1 MAAVSQPGSRAG
13 LITALVIFVVLF
25 LVATV
30 LFFTSNADNKV
41 NEKRVSDLQAK
52 YNQVIKQSEMTDP
65 DYQALQDIQK
75 DPTNRGR
82 SMFDILKTQRDDL
95 AKRISGPNGARAA
108 DALKQADDI
117 YTVVNKG
124 LADEGVSDVT
134 IASDGLTNQMVT
146 LRNAI
151 IQKQKQVKEQEAKAL
166 ACADDLKKQIALY
179 QKAVDTHRANLETA
193 QTDTRTKEEE
203 TTKYRAGKD
212 EQVAGLQKDLSDT
225 VEKDRKALEDL
236 NTQLTARTQE
246 IDKLKKDLEIAYGAM
261 ARFKVGGTGEA
272 AIRRADGTIS
282 QLGKNSVVYINRGLG
297 QQISP
302 GMTFE
307 VYDKNEGIPRLQA
320 TNEETLPAGKASIE
334 VTRVSPGSSEARII
348 KQSPGSQVFVGDLI
362 ANLVYDPNVKFRF
375 KVFGDFDIDQDGKA
389 TPQETEVVKRLIA
402 QWGGI
407 VTDDLN
413 IDTDFL
419 VMGREPVV
427 PAIPPEQLKD
437 DPVREF
443 EQAKAAEARKQYDE
457 VKNKALELHTP
468 VLNQNR
474 FLYFIGF
481 FDQARK

>member
-30 LFFTSNADNKV
+30 LFFTTNAEQKAT
-41 NEKRVSDLQAK
+41 EKRLSDVQLK
-52 YNQVIKQSEMTDP
+52 YRAVIKETEMTDP
-65 DYQALQDIQK
+65 DFDAVKSLQS
-75 DPTNRGR
+75 DPANRGR
-82 SMFDILKTQRDDL
+82 SMFDIMKSQREDL
-95 AKRISGPNGARAA
+95 AKAITGQANTAPAKAVESAATTVQSANKTLEPAGAAVPAGSLNNAIMVLAA
-108 DALKQADDI
+108 SIIERQNQADQLKQ
-117 YTVVNKG
+117 
-124 LADEGVSDVT
+124 
-134 IASDGLTNQMVT
+134 QM
-146 LRNAI
+146 A
-151 IQKQKQVKEQEAKAL
+151 QCSE
-166 ACADDLKKQIALY
+166 DLKKQTALY
-179 QKAVDTHRANLETA
+179 QKELDTHRTTVEAARTETKTT
-193 QTDTRTKEEE
+193 QEE
-203 TTKYRAGKD
+203 TTKYRSSKD
-212 EQVAGLQKDLSDT
+212 EQVAGLEKTLADT
-225 VEKDRKALEDL
+225 VEKDRKALEDM
-236 NTQLTARTQE
+236 NTQLTSHQQQIE
-246 IDKLKKDLEIAYGAM
+246 KLKSDLEKCHLAM
-261 ARFKVGGTGEA
+261 ARFKMAGTGEA
-272 AIRRADGTIS
+272 AIRRADGVIS
-282 QLGKNSVVYINRGLG
+282 QIGKNNVVYINRGLG

-302 GMTFE
+302 GITFE
-307 VYDKNEGIPRLQA
+307 VYDKNEGIPRLGN
-320 TNEETLPAGKASIE
+320 NEETLPAGKASILVE
-334 VTRVSPGSSEARII
+334 RVSPGSSECRII
-348 KQSPGSQVFVGDLI
+348 KQSAGSQIFVGDII

-419 VMGREPVV
+419 VMGKEPVV

-437 DPVREF
+437 DPIREF
-443 EQAKAAEARKQYDE
+443 EQKKAEEARKAYDD

>member
-1 MAAVSQPGSRAG
+1 MAAVSQQGSRAG

-30 LFFTSNADNKV
+30 LFFTTNADNKV
-41 NEKRVSDLQAK
+41 NEKRVSDLQLK
-52 YNQVIKQSEMTDP
+52 YNQVIKQTEMTDP

-75 DPTNRGR
+75 EPTNRGR
-82 SMFDILKTQRDDL
+82 SMFDVLKTQRDEL
-95 AKRISGPNGARAA
+95 AKKITGQNGSRPA
-108 DALKQADDI
+108 DALKQADETF
-117 YTVVNKG
+117 TVVNKG
-124 LADEGVSDVT
+124 LADEGVSDVA
-134 IASDGLTNQMVT
+134 IGSEGLTNQMIV

-151 IQKQKQVKEQEAKAL
+151 IQKQKQVKEQEAKAM
-166 ACADDLKKQIALY
+166 ACADDLKKAIALH
-179 QKAVDTHRANLETA
+179 QKELDTHRSTLETA
-193 QTDTRTKEEE
+193 RTETKTTQED

-212 EQVAGLQKDLSDT
+212 EQVAGLEKTLADT

-236 NTQLTARTQE
+236 NTQLTAKQQE
-246 IDKLKKDLEIAYGAM
+246 VDKLKKDYEVSLGAL

-272 AIRRADGTIS
+272 AIRRADGIIS
-282 QLGKNSVVYINRGLG
+282 QIGRNSIVYINRGLG
-297 QQISP
+297 QQISQ

-307 VYDKNEGIPRLQA
+307 VYDKNEGIPRLQ
-320 TNEETLPAGKASIE
+320 TGNDESLPAGKASIE
-334 VTRVSPGSSEARII
+334 ITRVSPGSSEARIV
-348 KQSPGSQVFVGDLI
+348 KQSPGSQIYVGDMI

-389 TPQETEVVKRLIA
+389 TPQETDVVKRLIA

-419 VMGREPVV
+419 VMGKEPVI
-427 PAIPPEQLKD
+427 PSLPPEQVKG
-437 DPVREF
+437 DPVLEF
-443 EQAKAAEARKQYDE
+443 QQQKAAEARKNYDDI
-457 VKNKALELHTP
+457 KNKALELHTP

>member
-13 LITALVIFVVLF
+13 IITALVIFVVLF

-30 LFFTSNADNKV
+30 LFFTANAD
-41 NEKRVSDLQAK
+41 LQVVRKTNTDQQVK
-52 YNQVIKQSEMTDP
+52 YNQVIKQTEMTDP
-65 DYQALQDIQK
+65 DYQALQELQR

-82 SMFDILKTQRDDL
+82 SMFDIMKTQRDDL
-95 AKRISGPNGARAA
+95 AKAITGQANTPAAKATELATSTVQSVNKTLEPAGAAIPAGSLNNAIMVLAA
-108 DALKQADDI
+108 AIVERQTQADQLKQ
-117 YTVVNKG
+117 
-124 LADEGVSDVT
+124 
-134 IASDGLTNQMVT
+134 QMV
-146 LRNAI
+146 
-151 IQKQKQVKEQEAKAL
+151 QCSE
-166 ACADDLKKQIALY
+166 DLKKQTALY
-179 QKAVDTHRANLETA
+179 QKELDTHRVTVEAARTETKTT
-193 QTDTRTKEEE
+193 QED

-212 EQVAGLQKDLSDT
+212 EQVAGLEKTLADT

-236 NTQLTARTQE
+236 NTQLTAHTQM
-246 IDKLKKDLEIAYGAM
+246 IDKLKLDLEKCHAAQ
-261 ARFKVGGTGEA
+261 ARFKVAGTGES
-272 AIRRADGTIS
+272 AIRRADGAIS
-282 QLGKNSVVYINRGLG
+282 NIGKNGVVYINRGLG
-297 QQISP
+297 QQISQ

-307 VYDKNEGIPRLQA
+307 VYDKNEGIPRMGA
-320 TNEETLPAGKASIE
+320 NDESLPAGKASIE
-334 VTRVSPGSSEARII
+334 ITRVSPGSSEARII
-348 KQSPGSQVFVGDLI
+348 KQSPGSQIFSGDLI

-419 VMGREPVV
+419 IMGKEPVV
-427 PAIPPEQLKD
+427 PVIPPEQLKD
-437 DPVREF
+437 DPIAEF
-443 EQAKAAEARKQYDE
+443 AQKKAQEAREQYE
-457 VKNKALELHTP
+457 AVKNKALDLHTP

>member
-30 LFFTSNADNKV
+30 LFFTANADLQVVRKTNT
-41 NEKRVSDLQAK
+41 DQQAK
-52 YNQVIKQSEMTDP
+52 YNQVIKQTEMTDP
-65 DYQALQDIQK
+65 DYQALQELQR

-82 SMFDILKTQRDDL
+82 SMFDIMKTQRDDL
-95 AKRISGPNGARAA
+95 AKAITGQANTPAAKATELATSTVQSVNKTLEPAGAAVPAGSLNNAIMVLAA
-108 DALKQADDI
+108 AIVERQTQADQLKQ
-117 YTVVNKG
+117 
-124 LADEGVSDVT
+124 
-134 IASDGLTNQMVT
+134 QMV
-146 LRNAI
+146 
-151 IQKQKQVKEQEAKAL
+151 QCSE
-166 ACADDLKKQIALY
+166 DLKKQTALY
-179 QKAVDTHRANLETA
+179 QKELETHRVTVEAARTETKTT
-193 QTDTRTKEEE
+193 QED

-212 EQVAGLQKDLSDT
+212 EQVAGLEKTLADT

-246 IDKLKKDLEIAYGAM
+246 IEKLKKDLEVAHSAM
-261 ARFKVGGTGEA
+261 ARFKVGGTGES
-272 AIRRADGTIS
+272 AIRRADGAIS
-282 QLGKNSVVYINRGLG
+282 NIGKNGVVYVNRGLG

-307 VYDKNEGIPRLQA
+307 VYDKNEGIPRMGA
-320 TNEETLPAGKASIE
+320 NDETLPAGKASIE
-334 VTRVSPGSSEARII
+334 ITRVSPGSSEARII
-348 KQSPGSQVFVGDLI
+348 KQSPGSQIFSGDLI

-419 VMGREPVV
+419 IMGKEPVV

-437 DPVREF
+437 DPIREF
-443 EQAKAAEARKQYDE
+443 EQKKAEEARKAYDD
-457 VKNKALELHTP
+457 VKNKALDLHTP

>member
-30 LFFTSNADNKV
+30 LFFTTNADLQVARKQNT
-41 NEKRVSDLQAK
+41 DQQAK
-52 YNQVIKQSEMTDP
+52 YKDVIKPTEMADS
-65 DYQALQDIQK
+65 DYQSLQELLRA
-75 DPTNRGR
+75 PENRGR
-82 SMFDILKTQRDDL
+82 SMFDVLKSQREDL
-95 AKRISGPNGARAA
+95 SKAITGQANTPAPKAIESAATTIQSTNKTLEPTGAAVPAGSLNNAIMVLAA
-108 DALKQADDI
+108 SIVERQNQADQLKQ
-117 YTVVNKG
+117 
-124 LADEGVSDVT
+124 
-134 IASDGLTNQMVT
+134 QM
-146 LRNAI
+146 A
-151 IQKQKQVKEQEAKAL
+151 QCSE
-166 ACADDLKKQIALY
+166 DLKKQTALY
-179 QKAVDTHRANLETA
+179 QKELDTHRATLETA
-193 QTDTRTKEEE
+193 RTETKTAVED

-212 EQVAGLQKDLSDT
+212 EQVASLEKTLSDT

-246 IDKLKKDLEIAYGAM
+246 IEKLKLDLEKSYGAM

-272 AIRRADGTIS
+272 AIRRPDGIIQ
-282 QLGKNSVVYINRGLG
+282 QLGKAGVVYISRGLG
-297 QQISP
+297 SQVSP

-320 TNEETLPAGKASIE
+320 ANEEVLPAGKASIE
-334 VTRVSPGSSEARII
+334 ITRVSPSSSEARII
-348 KQSPGSQVFVGDLI
+348 KQSPGSQVMVGDLI

-389 TPQETEVVKRLIA
+389 TPQEADVVKRLIA

-419 VMGREPVV
+419 IMGKEPVV

-437 DPVREF
+437 DPIREF
-443 EQAKAAEARKQYDE
+443 EQKKAEEARRAYDD